1 MRLIF
6 KILALSLAIFLLAIY
21 FDAAFKSDT
30 TPKQTTDPTHIAQ
43 NSISKTKP
51 EKPKFFID
59 PDVYDDIRHRYY
71 GRLYIP
77 DLDISVALYN
87 SLEQYITD
95 REDAANIFGDGET
108 YAIIADHSNQEFSKL
123 FGVRLGTK
131 GYIKNKFMQTI
142 NIECTSMFHGYN
154 AGYDITD
161 RNGNNVM
168 GLDDYLMY
176 TCDSHG
182 SVFICLWTID

>member
-6 KILALSLAIFLLAIY
+6 KILALALTFFLFACTPT
-21 FDAAFKSDT
+21 T
-30 TPKQTTDPTHIAQ
+30 TPKQITDPTHLTP
-43 NSISKTKP
+43 NSISKTEPVKP
-51 EKPKFFID
+51 ENPKFFID

-77 DLDISVALYN
+77 DLDINVGLYN
-87 SLEQYITD
+87 SYEQYITD

-108 YAIIADHSNQEFSKL
+108 YFVIADHSNQEFSKL

-142 NIECTSMFHGYN
+142 NIECTSTFHGYN
-154 AGYDITD
+154 AGYIITD
-161 RNGNNVM
+161 RYGNNVM
-168 GLDDYLMY
+168 GLEDYLIY
-176 TCDSHG
+176 TCSSHG